1 MWQSLALSRRL
12 ELWDVLLFLLAN
24 PAWTEESEPD
34 KFIHLYSPLCL
45 KVLTSK
51 KIKVMQNE
59 PMIVV

>member
-34 KFIHLYSPLCL
+34 KLIHLHSPLCL